1 MIFAFVVGLH
11 PLGGIVSDLDR
22 RRYQRFRYDGTAML
36 IYDDFASRRVMVIST
51 YLNLSQGGACVMPP
65 ESSLLRPGAHLY
77 ILPEQYRRKREAVV
91 VDFSDGLLHLE
102 LAALHQMSEF
112 EIAMLA
118 RQYDLRL
125 PG

>member
-1 MIFAFVVGLH
+1 
-11 PLGGIVSDLDR
+11 
-22 RRYQRFRYDGTAML
+22 ML

-65 ESSLLRPGAHLY
+65 ENSLLRPGAHLY

-112 EIAMLA
+112 EIAMLT